1 MRIWKISTQGKWR
14 LLYKIRTANRR
25 SLVQPGR
32 DDAAI
37 SGRQEGI
44 YSSEM
49 NLVSR
54 VLLQLQFVCVSYLGS
69 RLYLSNFLKA
79 GLIADSMTFLTSALR
94 VSTSFWLKFDLLSI
108 SLKGLKRT
116 DSSTFPFK
124 WLWICPGTAW
134 KEFCYLCHC
143 QVDYASYTCLA
154 YSGLNFRI
162 CLALLLFSFCWRFL
176 LIMYLHR
183 N

>member
-94 VSTSFWLKFDLLSI
+94 VSTNQLVNSWLSLFFILNRTIKFDLLSI
-108 SLKGLKRT
+108 LLNGWKRT
-116 DSSTFPFK
+116 DSSTSPFK
-124 WLWICPGTAW
+124 WLWICRGTAW
-134 KEFCYLCHC
+134 K
-143 QVDYASYTCLA
+143 
-154 YSGLNFRI
+154 
-162 CLALLLFSFCWRFL
+162 
-176 LIMYLHR
+176 
-183 N
+183 